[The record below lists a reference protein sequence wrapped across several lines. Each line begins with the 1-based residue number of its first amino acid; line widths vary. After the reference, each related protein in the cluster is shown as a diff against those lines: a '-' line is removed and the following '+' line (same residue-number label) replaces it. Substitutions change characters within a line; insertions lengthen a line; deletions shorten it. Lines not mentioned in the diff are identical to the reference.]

1 MDGYTGYIIK
11 AKSEADMSIK
21 KNNSGFTLIEVSA
34 AFLIGMII
42 IVASSSLWLFSSRMF
57 EENTSITE
65 QRRIFDAV
73 KKYITEELV
82 FSTDIYIADK
92 LNSNDNKGQFKQLY
106 FDFENSGIFLKNNNL
121 DEDVFGKNFYF
132 NNKIL
137 DTSEAGVKTE
147 FTIKSEE
154 VISVTITLFD
164 EVTEIQTT
172 ESFDIRLNNVKLG
185 ENTKVPIKYSNSS
198 GHSIFYK
205 D

>member
-1 MDGYTGYIIK
+1 
-11 AKSEADMSIK
+11 MSIK

-172 ESFDIRLNNVKLG
+172 ESFDIRLNNVNLG